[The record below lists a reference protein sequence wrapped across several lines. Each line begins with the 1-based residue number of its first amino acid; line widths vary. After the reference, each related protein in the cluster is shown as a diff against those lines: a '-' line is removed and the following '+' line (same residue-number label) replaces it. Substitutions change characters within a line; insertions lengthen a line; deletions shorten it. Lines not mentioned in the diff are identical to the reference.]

1 VCDWAATAATN
12 SFPKLVKIFTSGP
25 GVCFLPRWCCVK
37 EATCTG
43 FSRFV
48 LVSTDWK
55 LILSDRK
62 PGNHFLFDLGRRICC
77 VLQGLQTSRR
87 IPSVL
92 ARDGS
97 LRFNSVSSHPTSLC
111 GGSLIAV

>member
-12 SFPKLVKIFTSGP
+12 SFPKLVKMFTSGP
-25 GVCFLPRWCCVK
+25 GVGILPSWCCVK

-62 PGNHFLFDLGRRICC
+62 PGTHFLFDLARRICC